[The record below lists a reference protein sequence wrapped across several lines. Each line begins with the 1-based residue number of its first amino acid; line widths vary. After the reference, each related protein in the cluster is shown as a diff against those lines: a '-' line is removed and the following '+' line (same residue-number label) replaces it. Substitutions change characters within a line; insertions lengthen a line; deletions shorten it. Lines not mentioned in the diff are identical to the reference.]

1 MVVTVAPSSCA
12 RVTLQL
18 GTALPSMITVHAPQ
32 SRLSQ
37 PYLVPVRLDASRS
50 AHSSGVSGSSLYSSG
65 SPLTVIRAMPP
76 RLAPGRSLVDTANF
90 PLSPE
95 GRG

>member
-1 MVVTVAPSSCA
+1 MVVTAAPSRSLNL
-12 RVTLQL
+12 TLQL
-18 GTALPSMITVHAPQ
+18 VTARPSTITVHAPQ

-37 PYLVPVRLDASRS
+37 PYFVPVRLDASRS
-50 AHSSGVSGSSLYSSG
+50 AHSSGVSSSSLYSTG